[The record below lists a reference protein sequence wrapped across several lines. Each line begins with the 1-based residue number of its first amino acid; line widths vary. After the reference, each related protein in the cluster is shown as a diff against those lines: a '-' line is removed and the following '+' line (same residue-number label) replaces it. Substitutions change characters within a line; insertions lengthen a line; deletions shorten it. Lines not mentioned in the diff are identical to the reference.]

1 MLALYAHALP
11 SWKVTSLAWQPLYH
25 KTHRAFY
32 LGPHYC
38 YLRQLYDI
46 RTHCVKHV
54 LELVYHG
61 NKSLH
66 VRGVWIKLI
75 KRLFSWWSQ
84 SHSMSLWHHHCNNTH
99 WLTRRQILCG
109 VGICSSPMWS
119 SSCAGWGK
127 KLQYSENIAKVYFLA
142 HASLYWWWR
151 IIFVRKVP
159 YIGSFLHSNL

>member
-11 SWKVTSLAWQPLYH
+11 SWKGYLASMTAAISQNA
-25 KTHRAFY
+25 HRAFY

-46 RTHCVKHV
+46 RTHCVKHI

-61 NKSLH
+61 DKSLH
-66 VRGVWIKLI
+66 VRGVWSKLI

-109 VGICSSPMWS
+109 VGICSSQMRS
-119 SSCAGWGK
+119 SRSAGWGK
-127 KLQYSENIAKVYFLA
+127 NYNTQKVA
-142 HASLYWWWR
+142 R
-151 IIFVRKVP
+151 ETIFSRMRLC
-159 YIGSFLHSNL
+159 IDDGG